1 MSKYTTT
8 LYDLMEDVNE
18 GKDNLT
24 IDEKIT
30 NLASVLFDFNYP
42 YPSADDKTRI
52 ERAIIKHYLMREI
65 AFETV
70 GLFKLKLNDRLNLIM
85 PKYNLAYKNL
95 DEEVSPYVNNYLK
108 ENIDNNRN
116 STSKAETTGEDTRE
130 GNTFETTSDTPQG
143 ILTELKE
150 GKYSSGARASI
161 SNDTAKTNTSSTG
174 TDEEIGTTTRELE
187 SLQGLSSMEAFRIY
201 FDNLISLDEE
211 LVYEFSDLFM
221 CLW

>member
-18 GKDNLT
+18 GKEDLT

-30 NLASVLFDFNYP
+30 NLAGVLFDFNYP
-42 YPSADDKTRI
+42 YPTPEDKTRI

-85 PKYNLAYKNL
+85 PKYNLAYQNL
-95 DEEVSPYVNNYLK
+95 DKEVSPYINNIIQEK
-108 ENIDNNRN
+108 GSNNRN
-116 STSKAETTGEDTRE
+116 STSKAETSGRDTRE

-150 GKYSSGARASI
+150 GKYSSGASASV
-161 SNDTAKTNTSSTG
+161 SNDSGNTNTSSSG
-174 TDEEIGTTTRELE
+174 SDVEIGTNKRELE
-187 SLQGLSSMEAFRIY
+187 SLQGLTGMEAFRIY

-221 CLW
+221 CIW

>member
-95 DEEVSPYVNNYLK
+95 DDEVSPYVNNYLK

-116 STSKAETTGEDTRE
+116 STSKAETTGTDTRE

-174 TDEEIGTTTRELE
+174 SDEEIGTTTRELE

>member
-18 GKDNLT
+18 GKDNLS

-42 YPSADDKTRI
+42 YPTVDDKTRI

-85 PKYNLAYKNL
+85 PKYNSAYKNL
-95 DEEVSPYVNNYLK
+95 DNEVSPYINNYIQEK
-108 ENIDNNRN
+108 GSNTRN
-116 STSKAETTGEDTRE
+116 STSKAETTGRDTRE

-150 GKYSSGARASI
+150 GKYSSGARATV
-161 SNDTAKTNTSSTG
+161 SNDNATTNATSNGS
-174 TDEEIGTTTRELE
+174 DEEIASSTRELE
-187 SLQGLSSMEAFRIY
+187 SLQGLTGAEAFRVY

-221 CLW
+221 CIW

>member
-1 MSKYTTT
+1 MSKYTIT
-8 LYDLMEDVNE
+8 LYDLMEDVNK
-18 GKDNLT
+18 GKENLT

-30 NLASVLFDFNYP
+30 NLASVLFDFTYP
-42 YPSADDKTRI
+42 YPTALDKTRI

-95 DEEVSPYVNNYLK
+95 DNEVSPYINNYIQEK
-108 ENIDNNRN
+108 GSNNRN
-116 STSKAETTGEDTRE
+116 STSKAETTGNDTRE

-150 GKYSSGARASI
+150 GKYSSGARATV
-161 SNDTAKTNTSSTG
+161 SNDSGNTNTSSTG
-174 TDEEIGTTTRELE
+174 SDEEIASSTRELE
-187 SLQGLSSMEAFRIY
+187 SLQGLTGAEAFRVY

-221 CLW
+221 CIW

>member
-30 NLASVLFDFNYP
+30 NLASFLFDFNYP
-42 YPSADDKTRI
+42 YPTPKDKTRI

-174 TDEEIGTTTRELE
+174 SDEEIGTTTRELE

>member
-8 LYDLMEDVNE
+8 LYDLMEDVNR
-18 GKDNLT
+18 GKEDLT

-42 YPSADDKTRI
+42 YPTPDDKTRI

-85 PKYNLAYKNL
+85 PKYNSAYKNL
-95 DEEVSPYVNNYLK
+95 DNEVSPYINNYIQEK
-108 ENIDNNRN
+108 GSNNRN
-116 STSKAETTGEDTRE
+116 STSKAETSGTDTRE
-130 GNTFETTSDTPQG
+130 GDTFETTSDTPQG

-150 GKYSSGARASI
+150 GKYSSGARASV
-161 SNDTAKTNTSSTG
+161 SNDTGNTNTSSTG
-174 TDEEIGTTTRELE
+174 SDEEIGTSTRELE
-187 SLQGLSSMEAFRIY
+187 SLQGLTGAEAFRVY

-221 CLW
+221 SIW